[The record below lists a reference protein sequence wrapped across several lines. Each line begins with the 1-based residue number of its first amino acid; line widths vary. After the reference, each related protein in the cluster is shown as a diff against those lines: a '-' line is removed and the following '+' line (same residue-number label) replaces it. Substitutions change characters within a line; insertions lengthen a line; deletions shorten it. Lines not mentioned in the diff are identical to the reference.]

1 MLKTYELLTFYQH
14 FINKMKNNIENK
26 LKQKFSP
33 FFLEVVNNSHLHS
46 GHYKPENK
54 DLINQSHFAIKIGS
68 DCFTGLS
75 RIAIHRQINQLLE
88 QEFKDGLHAIE
99 IKIIS

>member
-1 MLKTYELLTFYQH
+1 
-14 FINKMKNNIENK
+14 MKNNIENK

-33 FFLEVVNNSHLHS
+33 YFLEVINNSHLHS

-54 DLINQSHFAIKIGS
+54 DFRNDESHFAIKIGS
-68 DCFTGLS
+68 SNFEGLS
-75 RIAIHRQINQLLE
+75 RIAIHRQINQLLD
-88 QEFKDGLHAIE
+88 QEFKAGLHAIE

>member
-1 MLKTYELLTFYQH
+1 MKT
-14 FINKMKNNIENK
+14 NIENK

-33 FFLEVVNNSHLHS
+33 FFLEVINNSHLHS

-54 DLINQSHFAIKIGS
+54 DFVNESHFAIKIGS
-68 DCFTGLS
+68 NHFVGLS

-88 QEFKDGLHAIE
+88 QEFKAGLHAIE